1 MSRTFIPSSGPRG
14 VGAAPDCEEF
24 YDQRHLPLVRP
35 GIGVPQAG
43 GPPPDQRQ
51 RFHAFN
57 ALQTPAA
64 NTLNSVIVS
73 YTVPNGHEA
82 RVVGLLVNYVGTG
95 FTEGIAT
102 LLYFSLRL
110 NGSTMVQQYDV
121 IPNTLGSLT
130 AGPWPIPA
138 AIRLAANDLIEV
150 LVSVPA
156 GSTITT
162 GGTTRCHGHLLGYY
176 KPIGSL

>member
-1 MSRTFIPSSGPRG
+1 MSRSFVPPSARG
-14 VGAAPDCEEF
+14 VGVAPDCGEF
-24 YDQRHLPLVRP
+24 YDQPHLPLLRP
-35 GIGVPQAG
+35 GIGVPG

-64 NTLNSVIVS
+64 GTTNALVVS
-73 YTVPNGHEA
+73 YTVPNGHEG
-82 RVVGLLVNYVGTG
+82 RVVGLLVSYVGTG

-102 LLYFSLRL
+102 LLYFSLRI
-110 NGSTMVQQYDV
+110 NGTTYVQQYDV

-138 AIRLAANDLIEV
+138 AIRLAANDTIEV
-150 LVSVPA
+150 LVTVPLA
-156 GSTITT
+156 STITV
-162 GGTTRCHGHLLGYY
+162 GGTTRCHGHLVGFYR
-176 KPIGSL
+176 PIGAL